1 MAQLVRKLAYGV
13 FHLGQSQL
21 SYLRIMGYG
30 TTEEIKDQ
38 QHKRPTTESEPTT
51 WGIIE
56 GVVWWTG
63 GKSLF
68 LVSF

>member
-21 SYLRIMGYG
+21 SYLRIMGCG
-30 TTEEIKDQ
+30 TAEEIKDQ

-51 WGIIE
+51 
-56 GVVWWTG
+56 
-63 GKSLF
+63 
-68 LVSF
+68 